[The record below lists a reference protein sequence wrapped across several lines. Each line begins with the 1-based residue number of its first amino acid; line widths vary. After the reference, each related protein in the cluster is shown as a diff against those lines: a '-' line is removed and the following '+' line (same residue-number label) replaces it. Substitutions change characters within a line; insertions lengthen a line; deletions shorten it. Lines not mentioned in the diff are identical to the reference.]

1 MNECLRLAG
10 GKTAVLVMALLVLGG
25 CTPEKAKSLRLA
37 AEQFSNQALIA
48 VNAVEKT
55 MQAELA
61 PSPRSTQEQT
71 DDFVAFLAA
80 LDLER
85 LREAGFE
92 LGFPALEQ
100 AADPD
105 GIDLDPA
112 VQEARDRYLN
122 DLRTRYTTFAG
133 ALQGLEEGALF
144 AGEAVEGSIRIVH
157 RLTADMAGMARHF
170 AKHPP
175 RLLQQRSSLV
185 ADTLGIL
192 ENEGLSQAS
201 RRDRLALIKVRFD
214 EIRTE
219 EQELLRGVVEPSLKA
234 AELGMSL
241 REMAEAYDR
250 LSVDDLQ
257 DRLLRAI
264 RIVGDLT
271 GRDMGYLA
279 HRANTVFAEINA
291 DPALETVAGEVVKE
305 LNRTVS
311 P

>member
-1 MNECLRLAG
+1 MNDCLRLAG
-10 GKTAVLVMALLVLGG
+10 GKTTVLVMAFLALGG
-25 CTPEKAKSLRLA
+25 CTPEKAKSIRLA
-37 AEQFSNQALIA
+37 AEHFSNQALIA

-55 MQAELA
+55 MMAELA
-61 PSPRSTQEQT
+61 PAPRSTQEQT
-71 DDFVAFLAA
+71 DDFVAFLAE

-85 LREAGFE
+85 LREAGIE
-92 LGFPALEQ
+92 VGFPELEQ
-100 AADPD
+100 AADPN
-105 GIDLDPA
+105 GIDLNPA

-122 DLRTRYTTFAG
+122 GLRTRYAAFAG
-133 ALQGLEEGALF
+133 ALRGLEEGALF
-144 AGEAVEGSIRIVH
+144 AGEAVEGSIRIVR

-170 AKHPP
+170 AHHPP

-185 ADTLGIL
+185 ADTLDIL
-192 ENEGLSQAS
+192 ENEGLSQSS
-201 RRDRLALIKVRFD
+201 RKDRLSLIKVRFD
-214 EIRTE
+214 EIRTA

-241 REMAEAYDR
+241 REMAEAYDQ

-257 DRLLRAI
+257 DLLLRAA

-271 GRDMGYLA
+271 GRDMGYLT
-279 HRANTVFAEINA
+279 HRANTVFAEIDAN
-291 DPALETVAGEVVKE
+291 PALETVAAEVVRE